1 MFLFHKKETVRKK
14 TNGPFIKFY
23 LLLFKTVTASTAFRV
38 ATTRVAHVNLAK
50 GAVIARTVVL
60 AIGYATTDARVY
72 VLSIH
77 HDKNLLLEY
86 KEYAQTIERL
96 LTFLKNCCKIVW

>member
-60 AIGYATTDARVY
+60 AIGYATTDARVHFLY
-72 VLSIH
+72 VFIH
-77 HDKNLLLEY
+77 HNKKTSLFGSNSMC
-86 KEYAQTIERL
+86 KV
-96 LTFLKNCCKIVW
+96 LKDY